1 MYIILILYIVSS
13 SEIDISVL
21 SGIKSILNTLL
32 FIFKIIMIIK
42 NESTNEKKTSKLYT
56 FLINYAPII
65 FNNLLEFVLKYKSL
79 QEIQQNPVWIKLQ
92 SKGTDKKQLN
102 EQFLS
107 LTEDEKVIAID
118 LFESLKVVMEDLLK
132 KNNTQN

>member
-1 MYIILILYIVSS
+1 
-13 SEIDISVL
+13 
-21 SGIKSILNTLL
+21 
-32 FIFKIIMIIK
+32 MIIK
-42 NESTNEKKTSKLYT
+42 NESTNEKKLPNFTLFWLTVLQLFKY
-56 FLINYAPII
+56 
-65 FNNLLEFVLKYKSL
+65 LLEFVLKYKSL

-107 LTEDEKVIAID
+107 LTDDEKVIAID

-132 KNNTQN
+132 KNNTQHW

>member
-1 MYIILILYIVSS
+1 M
-13 SEIDISVL
+13 
-21 SGIKSILNTLL
+21 
-32 FIFKIIMIIK
+32 
-42 NESTNEKKTSKLYT
+42 
-56 FLINYAPII
+56 INYVSII
-65 FNNLLEFVLKYKSL
+65 FYNFSEFVLKYKSL

-102 EQFLS
+102 KQFLS

-132 KNNTQN
+132 KK

>member
-1 MYIILILYIVSS
+1 MIKYEPIKFYI
-13 SEIDISVL
+13 
-21 SGIKSILNTLL
+21 LL
-32 FIFKIIMIIK
+32 GFI
-42 NESTNEKKTSKLYT
+42 
-56 FLINYAPII
+56 
-65 FNNLLEFVLKYKSL
+65 LKYKSL

-107 LTEDEKVIAID
+107 LTEDEKIIAID

-132 KNNTQN
+132 KNNTQH